1 MMGDQKQLSDQ
12 SNKLISIR
20 LCENLSAMRLTF
32 SEANNRSLIAQANC
46 TPRCARAPAI
56 IVRRFSAGYTA
67 QHPRVVGKP
76 ELSRQNP
83 TRVSCP
89 RNGAHMRTL
98 LAILITLTLARAQQT
113 DSSHIAPDGTATVT
127 RIVPVPTTISPE
139 AQKSLARVL
148 SDAPT
153 NQSLEDRRTSTDKW
167 QNGAGEAFRKLYPVN
182 VTSSTIAGVP
192 ARVITPLTIP
202 PDKQARV
209 LINLHGGGFNSDSGS
224 LTESIPIAYLTNTK
238 VIAILYRFAPEHPF
252 PAALDDVISV
262 YKYLLTTY
270 KPSNIGIYG
279 TSAGAILTAEVT
291 VKLKQLHLP
300 LPGAAGIF
308 SGMGDLSQVG
318 DSIAIYALNGFSGYL
333 DPPKP
338 GAHDTQYIPAD
349 LNPRDPI
356 LSPLYA
362 DLTSLPPTLFITSTR
377 DLLLSGTT
385 ILHRAYLRAG
395 NQADLVVFEALPHA
409 FWNNPTLPETKEAH
423 QLMADFFNKHVGH

>member
-1 MMGDQKQLSDQ
+1 
-12 SNKLISIR
+12 
-20 LCENLSAMRLTF
+20 
-32 SEANNRSLIAQANC
+32 
-46 TPRCARAPAI
+46 
-56 IVRRFSAGYTA
+56 
-67 QHPRVVGKP
+67 
-76 ELSRQNP
+76 
-83 TRVSCP
+83 
-89 RNGAHMRTL
+89 MRTL
-98 LAILITLTLARAQQT
+98 IAILITLTVAHAQQPS

-139 AQKSLARVL
+139 AQKSLARVV

-153 NQSLEDRRTSTDKW
+153 NESLEDRRTGTDKW
-167 QNGAGEAFRKLYPVN
+167 QAGAGEAFRKLYPVN
-182 VTSSTIAGVP
+182 LSTSTIAGVP
-192 ARVITPLTIP
+192 VRIITPHNIP
-202 PDKQARV
+202 PDRQNRV

-224 LTESIPIAYLTNTK
+224 LTESIPIAYLTNTT
-238 VIAILYRFAPEHPF
+238 VIAVLYRLAPEHPF
-252 PAALDDVISV
+252 PAALDDAISV
-262 YKYLLTTY
+262 YKDLLKTY

-300 LPGAAGIF
+300 LPAATGIF

-318 DSIAIYALNGFSGYL
+318 DSIAIYALNGFSGHL

-338 GAHDTQYIPAD
+338 GAHDAQYIPTNLD
-349 LNPRDPI
+349 LKDPI

-362 DLTSLPPTLFITSTR
+362 DLTGLPPTLFITSTR

-409 FWNNPTLPETKEAH
+409 FWNNPTLPETREAH
-423 QLMADFFNKHVGH
+423 QLMASFFDRHLGK